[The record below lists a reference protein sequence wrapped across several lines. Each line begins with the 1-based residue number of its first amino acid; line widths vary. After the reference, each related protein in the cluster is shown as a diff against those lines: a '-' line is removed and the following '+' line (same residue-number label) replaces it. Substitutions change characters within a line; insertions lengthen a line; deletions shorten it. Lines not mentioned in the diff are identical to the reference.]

1 MSNRT
6 QEFRVGVVTIVIA
19 CVATLLATVG
29 TGVSLPLGL
38 TPTPYQLKIR
48 TDRAPGVGP
57 NTPVRKDGVVIGRV
71 VSAEFL
77 AEGGVLVT
85 CDIQPGAPIYKSD
98 VCRIRPS
105 SLFGDAVINFAYA
118 SENGRVEPVEPDSLV
133 TAAALPDPIEA
144 LTSLQV
150 DVGPTIESI
159 GRAADSV
166 ETLTTRLNNALG
178 DDFGGDRVNSLLDE
192 VSTSMQQFQA
202 TMAIMSKTMSDVDT
216 LAADPA
222 LRQAVQKFPVLLA
235 QAQATVN
242 KAITTLDSFEGV
254 VSSAQTNLVNLEG
267 FTKPLGDRGPE
278 LAEMMTSA
286 IENLDKT
293 LAEAS
298 KFVSTVADSRGSLN
312 RLLNDPEL
320 YDNLANTIYNADVV
334 LRQMNERLKELRP
347 ILGDARVFTDK
358 IAREPG
364 RLIGGAVNRG
374 PGLK

>member
-6 QEFRVGVVTIVIA
+6 QEFRVGIVTLVIA
-19 CVATLLATVG
+19 GVAATLATIG

-38 TPTPYQLKIR
+38 SPTPYQLKIR

-71 VSAEFL
+71 VSADFL

-85 CDIQPGAPIYKSD
+85 ADIQPGAPIYKSD

-118 SENGRVEPVEPDSLV
+118 GQGGPVEPVEQGSLV

-150 DVGPTIESI
+150 DVGPTIDSI

-178 DDFGGDRVNSLLDE
+178 EDFGGDRVNSLLDE

-202 TMAIMSKTMSDVDT
+202 TMAIMSKTMSDVDS
-216 LAADPA
+216 LASEPA
-222 LRQAVQKFPVLLA
+222 LRDAIQKFPVLLSEA
-235 QAQATVN
+235 QTTVN
-242 KAITTLDSFEGV
+242 KAIETLDSFEGIV
-254 VSSAQTNLVNLEG
+254 TSAQTNLENLEG
-267 FTKPLGDRGPE
+267 FTQPLGDRGPE

-293 LAEAS
+293 LADAS
-298 KFVSTVADSRGSLN
+298 RFITTVTDSRGSLN
-312 RLLNDPEL
+312 MLLNDPEL
-320 YDNLANTIYNADVV
+320 YDNLSNTIYNADQV
-334 LRQMNERLKELRP
+334 LKQMHARLKELRP
-347 ILGDARVFTDK
+347 ILYDARVFTDK
-358 IAREPG
+358 VAREPG
-364 RLIGGAVNRG
+364 RLIRGAVNDG